1 MKKIV
6 FVSKSMDFGGV
17 ERSLISLLKRI
28 PENKYDITV
37 LLMQKKGGMLKD
49 IPKWINIEEIPNI
62 SKPTKYKLIELIKKF
77 RFLAAIK
84 LIYNLILSIKSKS
97 IYVSYEKYAKILP
110 DLQGEFDVAISYF
123 NPTAFPVVYTMNNIK
138 SKKKIMW
145 IHSDVDTYKDIY
157 EYEDIY
163 SKYDL
168 IYNASKEG
176 TSRFKN
182 KFPNLSDKTETF
194 YNLIDKKELDYLGVN
209 GESFDD
215 AFNGIRIL
223 TVGRLGIEKGQN
235 FIPKILN
242 RLLQL
247 GKNVKWY
254 CIGDGDLREGL
265 EYEKKTY
272 ELEDKLILLGS
283 KSNPYGY
290 IKDCDIYVQPSRNEC
305 YCTTVTEAKCF
316 NCPMVIT
323 NVNGS
328 KEQIKNNYNGL
339 IVDIDEQSI
348 LEGIIKLID
357 NKEIRDK
364 FINNLSKENIS
375 TIYEL
380 DRLYEFL
387 G

>member
-254 CIGDGDLREGL
+254 CIGDVDL
-265 EYEKKTY
+265 
-272 ELEDKLILLGS
+272 
-283 KSNPYGY
+283 
-290 IKDCDIYVQPSRNEC
+290 
-305 YCTTVTEAKCF
+305 
-316 NCPMVIT
+316 
-323 NVNGS
+323 
-328 KEQIKNNYNGL
+328 
-339 IVDIDEQSI
+339 
-348 LEGIIKLID
+348 
-357 NKEIRDK
+357 
-364 FINNLSKENIS
+364 
-375 TIYEL
+375 
-380 DRLYEFL
+380 
-387 G
+387 